1 MKLKRIYLLP
11 NELHEN
17 TLLDTLS
24 PLAVQKIKTL
34 KVFFTESEKMARRCI
49 AKTKPEHTIDSILLH
64 VVDKDTNTAQVE
76 LFFQSIEQEEA
87 GVLSDAGCPGIA
99 DPGAV
104 VVALA
109 HRKGIEVIPMIGPSS
124 ILLALMASGMNG
136 QSFFFHG
143 YLPIEQAKRVKY
155 IKQMV
160 SDSLKTK
167 TTQLFIETPYRNLSL
182 LKDLLEQ
189 CSADTLLCIA
199 CDITGPN
206 QLIKTLPVG
215 AWKKLAAPDIHK
227 KPAIFLLQAL

>member
-17 TLLDTLS
+17 TLLENLS

-34 KVFFTESEKMARRCI
+34 TAFFTESEKMARRCI
-49 AKTKPEHTIDSILLH
+49 AKTKPEHTIDSISLY
-64 VVDKDTNTAQVE
+64 VVDKDTTSAQVE
-76 LFFQSIEQEEA
+76 QYFKSIAQEEA

-104 VVALA
+104 VAALA
-109 HRKGIEVIPMIGPSS
+109 HKKGIEVIPMVGPSS

-136 QSFFFHG
+136 QSFYFHG
-143 YLPIEQAKRVKY
+143 YLPIEHSKRVKS
-155 IKQMV
+155 IKQMI
-160 SDSLKTK
+160 SDSSKNK

-189 CSADTLLCIA
+189 SSGETLLCIA
-199 CDITGPN
+199 ADITGPD
-206 QLIKTLPVG
+206 QLIKTLPVA
-215 AWKKLAAPDIHK
+215 AWRKLPEPDIHK
-227 KPAIFLLQAL
+227 RPAIFLLLA

>member
-11 NELHEN
+11 NELHEH

-34 KVFFTESEKMARRCI
+34 TTFFTESEKMARRCI
-49 AKTKPEHTIDSILLH
+49 AKTKPDHAIDSISLY
-64 VVDKDTNTAQVE
+64 VVDKDTASAQVE
-76 LFFQSIEQEEA
+76 VYFKAIDQEEA
-87 GVLSDAGCPGIA
+87 GILSDAGCPGIA

-109 HRKGIEVIPMIGPSS
+109 HRKGIEVIPLVGPSS

-136 QSFFFHG
+136 QSFYFHG
-143 YLPIEQAKRVKY
+143 YLPIEQAKRVKS
-155 IKQMV
+155 IRQMV
-160 SDSLKTK
+160 SDSLKNK

-182 LKDLLEQ
+182 WKDLLEH

-199 CDITGPN
+199 CGITGPD
-206 QLIKTLPVG
+206 QYIKTMSVS
-215 AWKKLAAPDIHK
+215 AWKKLPLPEIHK
-227 KPAIFLLQAL
+227 KPAIFLIQA